1 MFFGVQNAL
10 WFDVHTS
17 VWGTAFF
24 MWFIY
29 FMDNDNRKL
38 SIITF
43 LLAIGSK
50 ENMAA
55 YVFYFVEYIFSG
67 LVKKRLF
74 SLQLLQL
81 HTFFLSLKSFSPQF
95 CLVVIH
101 TQVNKG

>member
-1 MFFGVQNAL
+1 
-10 WFDVHTS
+10 
-17 VWGTAFF
+17 

-55 YVFYFVEYIFSG
+55 YVFILWSIFS
-67 LVKKRLF
+67 LD
-74 SLQLLQL
+74 S
-81 HTFFLSLKSFSPQF
+81 
-95 CLVVIH
+95 
-101 TQVNKG
+101 